1 MWVILFCFWIVLNGK
16 VNGEIILLGAV
27 MSTVVYLFLYKFMN
41 LRPKKELVVCRNLWG
56 IVKYMAFL
64 AIEVIKANLATAKM
78 ILNFEEEPEPVL
90 VAFHTDLQ
98 TGVGNTALANS
109 ITLTPGTIT
118 VDLDKHSGYVV
129 HALDRSFA
137 KGIDHCGFVEKLNAV
152 EQKALADAEKTSEV
166 RGEKNV

>member
-27 MSTVVYLFLYKFMN
+27 MSTVVYLFLYKFLN
-41 LRPKKELVVCRNLWG
+41 LRPKKELVVCKNLWG
-56 IVKYMAFL
+56 ITKYL
-64 AIEVIKANLATAKM
+64 VYLTIEVIKANLATAKI

-98 TGVGNTALANS
+98 TGVANTALANS

-118 VDLDKHSGYVV
+118 VNLDKHSGYVV
-129 HALDRSFA
+129 HALDISFA
-137 KGIDHCGFVEKLNAV
+137 KGVDHSGFVDRLTTM